1 MMDLTKGK
9 EWKVLLI
16 FSLPIF
22 LGNLFEQL
30 YNIIDTVIVGNLVG
44 ARGLAA
50 VGSSTQIV
58 ALTISVSTGMSIGAS
73 VIISQLYGAKKNKD
87 MKEVIDTNLIF
98 NILFSTLLM
107 ILALFCS
114 NFLLKLLNV
123 PVHLL
128 FDASV
133 YLKTTLLGLPF
144 LFAYNTLANIL
155 RGLGD
160 SKTPTTILISSVL
173 LNTLLD
179 LLFIKGFAYGLVG
192 AALATAIAQLFSF
205 VVCLLYMHKYYPELV
220 PNFFHLKW
228 RWRILKHSLAIGFPA
243 MLQQVFISLGFLV
256 IQFLVN
262 GFGTSAIA
270 AYTAASKVDA
280 FAEMPAINLG
290 QALMNFTAQNEG
302 AGKQKRITKGGKS
315 ALITT
320 LLISIAISVLIYSFA
335 PHFIILFNHSK
346 TIVRIGQNYLR
357 IVSVF
362 YFIFGA
368 MQVLN
373 GLLLGYGKSLL
384 PLIASIITFCFL
396 QVPLAVCLS
405 HTSLGFNGI
414 WLAAPFGWSAG
425 FLMRLIYF
433 RYISKKIKI

>member
-1 MMDLTKGK
+1 MMDLTKGE

-16 FSLPIF
+16 FSFPIF

-58 ALTISVSTGMSIGAS
+58 NLSISVSTGMSIGAS
-73 VIISQLYGAKKNKD
+73 VLISQLYGVKKNKD

-98 NILFSTLLM
+98 NSLFSTLLM

-114 NFLLKLLNV
+114 DFLLKSLNV
-123 PVHLL
+123 PVNLL
-128 FDASV
+128 FDASA

-160 SKTPTTILISSVL
+160 SKTPTTILISSVF

-179 LLFIKGFAYGLVG
+179 LLFIKGFAYGIVG
-192 AALATAIAQLFSF
+192 TALATAIAQLFSF

-220 PNFFHLKW
+220 PNLFHLKW
-228 RWRILKHSLAIGFPA
+228 KWRILKHSLAIGFPA

-262 GFGTSAIA
+262 GFGASAI
-270 AYTAASKVDA
+270 
-280 FAEMPAINLG
+280 AEMPAINLG

-302 AGKQKRITKGGKS
+302 AGKQK
-315 ALITT
+315 
-320 LLISIAISVLIYSFA
+320 
-335 PHFIILFNHSK
+335 
-346 TIVRIGQNYLR
+346 
-357 IVSVF
+357 
-362 YFIFGA
+362 
-368 MQVLN
+368 
-373 GLLLGYGKSLL
+373 
-384 PLIASIITFCFL
+384 
-396 QVPLAVCLS
+396 
-405 HTSLGFNGI
+405 
-414 WLAAPFGWSAG
+414 
-425 FLMRLIYF
+425 
-433 RYISKKIKI
+433 

>member
-1 MMDLTKGK
+1 MMDLTKGE

-16 FSLPIF
+16 FSFPIF

-44 ARGLAA
+44 ARGAA

-58 ALTISVSTGMSIGAS
+58 NLSISVSTGMSIGAS
-73 VIISQLYGAKKNKD
+73 VLISQLYGVKKNKD

-98 NILFSTLLM
+98 NSLFSTLLM

-114 NFLLKLLNV
+114 DFLLKSLNV
-123 PVHLL
+123 PVNLL
-128 FDASV
+128 FDASA

-160 SKTPTTILISSVL
+160 SKTPTTILISSVF

-179 LLFIKGFAYGLVG
+179 LLFIKGFAYGIVG

-220 PNFFHLKW
+220 PNLFHLKW
-228 RWRILKHSLAIGFPA
+228 KWRILKHSLAIGFPA

-262 GFGTSAIA
+262 GFGASAIA

-335 PHFIILFNHSK
+335 PHFIILFNHSR
-346 TIVRIGQNYLR
+346 TIVQIGQNYLR
-357 IVSVF
+357 IVSIF

-414 WLAAPFGWSAG
+414 WLVCRFFDETDLFS
-425 FLMRLIYF
+425 LYF
-433 RYISKKIKI
+433 KKD

>member
-128 FDASV
+128 FDSSV

>member
-1 MMDLTKGK
+1 MMDLTKGE

-16 FSLPIF
+16 FSFPIF

-58 ALTISVSTGMSIGAS
+58 NLSISVSTGMSIGAS

-98 NILFSTLLM
+98 NSLFSTLLM

-128 FDASV
+128 FDASA

-160 SKTPTTILISSVL
+160 SKTPTTILISSVF

-179 LLFIKGFAYGLVG
+179 LLFIKGFAYGIVG
-192 AALATAIAQLFSF
+192 ADLATAIAQLFSF

-320 LLISIAISVLIYSFA
+320 LMISVAISVLIYSFA
-335 PHFIILFNHSK
+335 PHFIILFNHSR
-346 TIVRIGQNYLR
+346 TIV
-357 IVSVF
+357 
-362 YFIFGA
+362 
-368 MQVLN
+368 
-373 GLLLGYGKSLL
+373 
-384 PLIASIITFCFL
+384 
-396 QVPLAVCLS
+396 
-405 HTSLGFNGI
+405 
-414 WLAAPFGWSAG
+414 
-425 FLMRLIYF
+425 
-433 RYISKKIKI
+433 

>member
-98 NILFSTLLM
+98 NILFSTFLM

-144 LFAYNTLANIL
+144 LFAYNTLSNIL

>member
-220 PNFFHLKW
+220 PTFFHLKW

>member
-335 PHFIILFNHSK
+335 PHFIIFFNHSK

>member
-1 MMDLTKGK
+1 MDLTKGK

-128 FDASV
+128 FDSSV